1 MIRIAKGDR
10 AYCEAFIQ
18 SLKARVSE
26 NDRSVE
32 DKVAEI
38 LKDVRDNGDEAV
50 RRYTMKFDGWAPEKA
65 EITKEE
71 IDALTADCDPAFI
84 ASMERAAENIRAFH
98 ARQKQQSRI
107 DPSPTGVLMGQ
118 RVRGL
123 HRVGVYV
130 PGGTAAYPSSV
141 LMNVIPAKIAEVGE
155 IVMVTPPGRTGK
167 PDKNILAAARIAGV
181 DRVFLIGGAQ
191 AVAALAYGTETVPKV
206 DKVVGPGNI
215 FVATAKKLLYGTI
228 DIDMIAGPSEILVIA
243 DKTAKPEFLAA
254 DLMSQAEH
262 DRLASAV
269 LLTDSWELAQAVAW
283 SPSLSAAVENDYVQP
298 IGQSQTVNGVTATV
312 EYVIVDRKQLNIFYT
327 LDYAP
332 DLGPMWA
339 DCRITPGDGSAGDA
353 GGRTEKPG
361 ELVEIKRDFVD
372 RDVPGI
378 LDLTLSV
385 YPAEQDG
392 GGPPAENTGDGYFDQ
407 PVDDQPAYLA
417 EMTFHLEFDPYFT
430 AQGTL
435 LELNRTFALD
445 GQTFTLQEAEIYP
458 THLRLTLTA
467 DPDNTAWL
475 AGLDLYL
482 ENEHGERFEKSLGGI
497 TASGDPEGEGMGTF
511 WLDSPFFSQGEH
523 LTLHITGVRWKDK
536 DAPPVKLNLAEG
548 TAENLP
554 EGTWFQ
560 GA

>member
-1 MIRIAKGDR
+1 MTRNEEYQALLQELETTPAALDG
-10 AYCEAFIQ
+10 
-18 SLKARVSE
+18 
-26 NDRSVE
+26 
-32 DKVAEI
+32 
-38 LKDVRDNGDEAV
+38 AV
-50 RRYTMKFDGWAPEKA
+50 
-65 EITKEE
+65 
-71 IDALTADCDPAFI
+71 
-84 ASMERAAENIRAFH
+84 ERALRRRKRDRRLRLF
-98 ARQKQQSRI
+98 
-107 DPSPTGVLMGQ
+107 GV
-118 RVRGL
+118 
-123 HRVGVYV
+123 
-130 PGGTAAYPSSV
+130 
-141 LMNVIPAKIAEVGE
+141 PAGS
-155 IVMVTPPGRTGK
+155 
-167 PDKNILAAARIAGV
+167 LAAC
-181 DRVFLIGGAQ
+181 F
-191 AVAALAYGTETVPKV
+191 AA
-206 DKVVGPGNI
+206 
-215 FVATAKKLLYGTI
+215 F
-228 DIDMIAGPSEILVIA
+228 
-243 DKTAKPEFLAA
+243 
-254 DLMSQAEH
+254 
-262 DRLASAV
+262 V
-269 LLTDSWELAQAVAW
+269 LLVNLFPPFARACGSVPVLRELAQAVAW

-560 GA
+560 GAERLPEGWIVYLVSPLMENRTMGSVFSRGAWDEDGNYYEIWQFGSSYGYWDETARGLPPGGTGGRHGLSGPLLQPDGRR